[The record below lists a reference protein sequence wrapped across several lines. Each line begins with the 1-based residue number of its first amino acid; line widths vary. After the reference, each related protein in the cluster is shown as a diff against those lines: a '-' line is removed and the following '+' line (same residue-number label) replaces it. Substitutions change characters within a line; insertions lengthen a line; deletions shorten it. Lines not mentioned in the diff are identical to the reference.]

1 VLEWQDTAKMQQ
13 VLIILSASG
22 LLASVVALPAKLPG
36 HSLLFLEDNH
46 DALSA
51 HVEHAHED
59 PLIAV
64 PSFASNTFLAL
75 PNNNNAFGAQS
86 GYNYEAPSRGYNYD
100 PPAVPS
106 GLYEVPTTTTTTT
119 TTTPPPPPPAAY
131 LPPDNVVP
139 RPNEPVPSIVAPP
152 PKSMDMLMPYNIG
165 WEVKDDE
172 YGVQMNHVEDS
183 DGANVSGEY
192 SVLLP
197 DGRLQIVRFTSDPI
211 NGYQAEVIYQ

>member
-1 VLEWQDTAKMQQ
+1 MQ
-13 VLIILSASG
+13 VLVILSAS

-36 HSLLFLEDNH
+36 HDLLFLNDDH
-46 DALSA
+46 DALHA
-51 HVEHAHED
+51 HVEHGHED

-64 PSFASNTFLAL
+64 PSFASNTFLAA
-75 PNNNNAFGAQS
+75 P

-106 GLYEVPTTTTTTT
+106 GLYETPSTTTTTTTT
-119 TTTPPPPPPAAY
+119 TTTPPPPPPSAY
-131 LPPDNVVP
+131 LPPDNTPVA
-139 RPNEPVPSIVAPP
+139 NEPVPVFAPP
-152 PKSMDMLMPYNIG
+152 PPKPMDMLMPYNIG
-165 WEVKDDE
+165 WEVNDEE

-183 DGANVSGEY
+183 DGANVNGEY

-211 NGYQAEVIYQ
+211 NGYRAEVIYQ